1 MWIAPTSSEPTQKVA
16 VGHETSLRPS
26 AVDDHPPALEGSAD
40 VISMPEVVVAAHHD
54 ADGQDSFEIE
64 KVRPPIVSGATF
76 HAAALGPGAPELSRL
91 PPASLPTQNWSLGHA
106 IAVSGL

>member
-1 MWIAPTSSEPTQKVA
+1 MAAPTCCELHPVAPPDGLPEMWIAPTSSEPTQKVA

-54 ADGQDSFEIE
+54 ADGQARLGVGD
-64 KVRPPIVSGATF
+64 VWDPIPSGATF
-76 HAAALGPGAPELSRL
+76 HA
-91 PPASLPTQNWSLGHA
+91 
-106 IAVSGL
+106 VGL